1 MGIQPR
7 EVTVKDAKTA
17 FERASR
23 QRRPGMLRELVH
35 FLRQNKKWWLI
46 PIFVVLLVL
55 GLLVAL
61 SSAGLAPFL
70 YTVF

>member
-1 MGIQPR
+1 MSDRPESAQ
-7 EVTVKDAKTA
+7 EFLA
-17 FERASR
+17 RAGT
-23 QRRPGMLRELVH
+23 RRPGLLRELLAFVM
-35 FLRQNKKWWLI
+35 QNKKWWLI

>member
-1 MGIQPR
+1 MSDRPESAQ
-7 EVTVKDAKTA
+7 EFLA
-17 FERASR
+17 RAGA
-23 QRRPGMLRELVH
+23 RRPGLLRELLAFVM
-35 FLRQNKKWWLI
+35 QNKKWWLI

-55 GLLVAL
+55 GLLVGL